1 MGPADVAPW
10 LEQVGDGLA
19 EKVTIGLEAE
29 ISEVAGC
36 HQAAQERPEG
46 AAQPDPVAGGD
57 GRVTQDPAELLF
69 YFLVVAVVSLDVQA
83 GEGGLVA
90 LGYLRDCRRPY

>member
-1 MGPADVAPW
+1 MGPANVAPW

-19 EKVTIGLEAE
+19 KKVTIGLDAE
-29 ISEVAGC
+29 IPEVADC

-57 GRVTQDPAELLF
+57 GLATCLLHGAAWNTPDPPQETHRARWR
-69 YFLVVAVVSLDVQA
+69 S
-83 GEGGLVA
+83 G
-90 LGYLRDCRRPY
+90 

>member
-1 MGPADVAPW
+1 MGPANVAPW

-19 EKVTIGLEAE
+19 KKVTIGLDAE
-29 ISEVAGC
+29 ISEVADC

-57 GRVTQDPAELLF
+57 GPATRWLHGAAWNTPDTPQEIH
-69 YFLVVAVVSLDVQA
+69 QA
-83 GEGGLVA
+83 RWRSG
-90 LGYLRDCRRPY
+90 